1 MSWARRTG
9 TTGSHARTGVRPRLG
24 VATLLLT
31 AGCAASPTASSP
43 AAPATPAT
51 PPLVTP
57 ETTALELVRSARQG
71 LRLPLHDARGWQ
83 LDDASSTWLLGQN
96 SAEEATLL
104 VRLWSDEQRRNRDK
118 CEASARELRRLPT
131 LESMTLL
138 EERPVDVPS
147 GFDTVA
153 RVAVR
158 EDGKSGLYGVVLAFG
173 GRARRCFAFV
183 FVTHASGPSAERVVG
198 ERLARAVETTLAG
211 VELDSRLVAPVGREP
226 FAPAR

>member
-1 MSWARRTG
+1 MDRSDARPD
-9 TTGSHARTGVRPRLG
+9 ARVTRG
-24 VATLLLT
+24 VAALLLA
-31 AGCAASPTASSP
+31 AGCAASPEASSP
-43 AAPATPAT
+43 AAPAA
-51 PPLVTP
+51 PPLVASEAP
-57 ETTALELVRSARQG
+57 EPSALELVRSARQG
-71 LRLPLHDARGWQ
+71 LRLPLHDARAWQ
-83 LDDASSTWLLGQN
+83 LDDASSTWLAGRS

-118 CEASARELRRLPT
+118 CEASARELRRLPA

-138 EERPVDVPS
+138 EERAVDVPP

-173 GRARRCFAFV
+173 GRARRCFGFV
-183 FVTHASGPSAERVVG
+183 YVTHASGPEAERVVG
-198 ERLARAVETTLAG
+198 ERLARTVESTLSG
-211 VELDSRLVAPVGREP
+211 VELDSRLEAPVGREP